1 MLAGSRG
8 SGARDLQDWKRRL
21 TQAATL
27 LLLERYE
34 EASYRYFALAHDPVV
49 AEAPE
54 RREAVFYLAEALRR
68 SRHAEAARGYYRAL
82 ADGGEMA
89 SYANE
94 SVIALIGIASDV
106 GDDAGVEEAFATYRA
121 RMAPGAPIEP
131 GVAYALAKSRFRR
144 GRDAEA
150 DAMFAAFGDDGVRGR
165 QARWFRAAILL
176 RARDYAGAERAF
188 AELAE
193 LPAANPERIAVRDH
207 AVLAVARLRYERKAW
222 REAADAYDRIP
233 DASPLRA
240 EALYEKGHAE
250 LRAGRAAIALGD
262 AELVLIAF
270 PDDARAPKARIL
282 RARALLALQRD
293 DEAREAYREVLAE
306 YGPVA
311 GDLKKI
317 ATARDAAALLARLQA
332 ADGEGGVERALPQAA
347 ARAALQSREMRAAVG
362 MARDLRAEDAAVE
375 DGKTIAR
382 LIGEGIARAENGG
395 LPSTNERRRRA
406 SLIARRIARTRL
418 AVLEGAE
425 PKDPAA
431 LARAREALRAAD
443 GERDAAAAAADGRR
457 AKIEALRK
465 TAAETTA
472 LVEETRAR
480 AVALA
485 KYARDAAGG
494 VQDAKLAQAAAG
506 IGSELA
512 GLEARRDDLDRL
524 LRDLEARDRATRERG
539 IGAAERAAEAAL
551 DLALDA
557 LEKTC
562 VPGAAADDDLAR
574 LRDAKAALAA
584 AVKDLDGGEGSRVAA
599 AKTVLAAET
608 AALGRADAELGT
620 LAPRATDGAADGV
633 RRALGRVQT
642 SFEVLLLR
650 ADLGALDVS
659 WAGKERESAKIRS
672 LVEEQEAALRALDAR
687 FAPLFREGD
696 DDGGAARAAGAA
708 DAGGAK

>member
-1 MLAGSRG
+1 MLTGSRG
-8 SGARDLQDWKRRL
+8 GGARDLADWKRRL

-27 LLLERYE
+27 LLLEQYE

-68 SRHAEAARGYYRAL
+68 SRHGEAARGYYRAL
-82 ADGGEMA
+82 AEGGEMA
-89 SYANE
+89 TFAKE
-94 SVIALIGIASDV
+94 SVIALIGIASDF
-106 GDDAGVEEAFATYRA
+106 GDDAGVESAFATYRA
-121 RMAPGAPIEP
+121 RMAPDAPIDP
-131 GVAYALAKSRFRR
+131 GVAYALAKSRFRH

-150 DAMFAAFGDDGVRGR
+150 DALFAAFEQHDGVRGR
-165 QARWFRAAILL
+165 QARWFRAAILV
-176 RARDYAGAERAF
+176 RAKDYAGAEKAF
-188 AELAE
+188 AALAE

-250 LRAGRAAIALGD
+250 LRAGRAAIALDD

-270 PDDARAPKARIL
+270 PEDPRAPKARIL

-293 DEAREAYREVLAE
+293 DEAHEAYREVLAD

-311 GDLKKI
+311 GDLRRI
-317 ATARDAAALLARLQA
+317 GTAKESAALLARLQA
-332 ADGEGGVERALPQAA
+332 ADGEAGVERALPRPA
-347 ARAALQSREMRAAVG
+347 ARAALESREMRAAIGV
-362 MARDLRAEDAAVE
+362 ARDLRAEDAAVE
-375 DGKTIAR
+375 DGKAIAR
-382 LIGEGIARAENGG
+382 LIGDGIARAENGG

-406 SLIARRIARTRL
+406 SIIARRIARARL
-418 AVLEGAE
+418 AVLEGAD
-425 PKDPAA
+425 PKDAAA
-431 LARAREALRAAD
+431 LAQAREALRAAD
-443 GERDAAAAAADGRR
+443 AERDAAAKAADARR
-457 AKIEALRK
+457 AKIEMLRK
-465 TAAETTA
+465 TAEETGT

-494 VQDAKLAQAAAG
+494 AEDKKLAKAAAA
-506 IGSELA
+506 IGVELA
-512 GLEARRDDLDRL
+512 DLEARHGELGRL

-539 IGAAERAAEAAL
+539 IGAGEIAAEKTL
-551 DLALDA
+551 DVALDA
-557 LEKTC
+557 LEKTGD
-562 VPGAAADDDLAR
+562 PSAAAANDLDR
-574 LRDAKAALAA
+574 LRDARSALAR
-584 AVKDLDGGEGSRVAA
+584 AVNELDAGEGSRVAA
-599 AKTVLAAET
+599 AKTVLATET

-642 SFEVLLLR
+642 SFETLLLR

-659 WAGKERESAKIRS
+659 WSGKERESAKIRA
-672 LVEEQEAALRALDAR
+672 LVEQQDAELRALEKR
-687 FAPLFREGD
+687 FEPLFGN
-696 DDGGAARAAGAA
+696 DDG
-708 DAGGAK
+708 DAK